1 MARKKKTTPH
11 TEPKLHGYIAGAGEI
26 VEQKIADT
34 IEENYRLLIR
44 VGEYSYGEI

>member
-1 MARKKKTTPH
+1 MARKKKNAPH

-34 IEENYRLLIR
+34 IEENYMPTL
-44 VGEYSYGEI
+44 

>member
-34 IEENYRLLIR
+34 IEENYLSLIH
-44 VGEYSYGEI
+44 I